1 MVRKDYTL
9 DDCAAFDYPAAIN
22 KVIEITKQVHKP
34 EVMVK
39 VVACNTVSLEL
50 LYLFTVHV
58 DIFIIRRYAANELLK
73 KRKCEGELR
82 KMPKTWQY
90 KFVLFSSVLTNYVI
104 SGCKSVGMCT

>member
-22 KVIEITKQVHKP
+22 KVIEITKQVYKP
-34 EVMVK
+34 EVLVK

-58 DIFIIRRYAANELLK
+58 DIFIIRRYVANELLK
-73 KRKCEGELR
+73 KRKCEDELR
-82 KMPKTWQY
+82 KMSKTWQY
-90 KFVLFSSVLTNYVI
+90 KFILFSSVLTNYVI
-104 SGCKSVGMCT
+104 SARKRRGMCT